1 MYFGGSKVDSLLEKH
16 ILIAGKKQLADL
28 VIKNAKIIN
37 VFTKEIMEADVAICD
52 GVIVG
57 VGDYEGKQIY
67 DAKNKYLVPGLIDG
81 HVHIESSLL
90 SPKEFAKIS
99 LIHGVT
105 SVVTDP
111 HEIGNV
117 AGSTGLDFM
126 IDDARSVPM
135 NIFVM
140 LPSCVPVTPFETNGA
155 TLDAASFIPFLERP
169 EVLGL
174 AEVMNYQAVATN
186 EATII
191 DKLRL
196 MKNKNKKIDGH
207 AAGIHGDDLNVYL
220 AAGIRTDHE
229 ATTAEEAKERLALGM
244 YLMIREGTVAKDLH
258 ALYPAIT
265 PENSRRCLFVTD
277 DKLIDDLVS
286 EGSIDHIIRQVVQLG
301 MDPLQAIQMATLNAA
316 ECFGLDHLGAI
327 APGYQAD
334 FFLTD
339 DLTTLPIVDVFTQ
352 GNLVVEQ
359 GEIIQDRF
367 PTQPNPFTDNLPAMN
382 VKPLSNTSF
391 ALPIHSEQAHVIE
404 IIPNSLLT
412 NDLIETVSV
421 KGGFFEPSIEN
432 DWLKIAVI
440 ERHHQTGNIGVG
452 IVKGFQLKDG
462 ALATTVAHDSHNIVV
477 VGTNDED
484 MLYAAN
490 QLIKKGGGM
499 IAVKADKELACLPL
513 PIGGL
518 MSQDPFL
525 EVNTQLVSLTKEAY
539 KLGASQAFD
548 PFLTLSFLTLS
559 VIPEL
564 KITDKGLFSFSKFNL
579 IEPSI
584 KKG

>member
-1 MYFGGSKVDSLLEKH
+1 MDSLLEKH

-37 VFTKEIMEADVAICD
+37 VFTKEVMEADVAICD

-67 DAKNKYLVPGLIDG
+67 DAKNRYLVPGLIDG

-229 ATTAEEAKERLALGM
+229 ATTAEEARERLALGM

-286 EGSIDHIIRQVVQLG
+286 EGSIDHIIRQVIQLG

-352 GNLVVEQ
+352 GNLVVKQ

-412 NDLIETVSV
+412 NDLIEMVSV
-421 KGGFFEPSIEN
+421 KDGFFEPSIEN

-452 IVKGFQLKDG
+452 IVKGFQLEDG

>member
-1 MYFGGSKVDSLLEKH
+1 MDSLLEKH

-37 VFTKEIMEADVAICD
+37 VFTKEVMEADVAICD

-90 SPKEFAKIS
+90 SPKEFAKVS

-105 SVVTDP
+105 SVITDP

-207 AAGIHGDDLNVYL
+207 AAGINRDDLNVYL

-229 ATTAEEAKERLALGM
+229 ATTAEEARERLALGM

-286 EGSIDHIIRQVVQLG
+286 EGSIDHIIRQAVQLG

-339 DLTTLPIVDVFTQ
+339 DLTTLPIVDVFIQ
-352 GNLVVEQ
+352 GNLVVKQ

-382 VKPLSNTSF
+382 VKPLSNTSI
-391 ALPIHSEQAHVIE
+391 ALPIYSEQAHVIE

-412 NDLIETVSV
+412 NDLIEKVSV
-421 KGGFFEPSIEN
+421 KDGFFEPSIEN

-499 IAVKADKELACLPL
+499 IAVKAEKELAFLPL

-518 MSQDPFL
+518 MSQAPFL

-584 KKG
+584 EKG

>member
-1 MYFGGSKVDSLLEKH
+1 MDSLLEKH

-37 VFTKEIMEADVAICD
+37 VFTKEVMEADVAICD
-52 GVIVG
+52 GMIVG

-90 SPKEFAKIS
+90 SPKEFAKVS

-155 TLDAASFIPFLERP
+155 TLDAASFIPFLERS

-191 DKLRL
+191 DKLGL

-229 ATTAEEAKERLALGM
+229 ATTAEEARERLALGM

-391 ALPIHSEQAHVIE
+391 ALPIHSEQAHVVE

-412 NDLIETVSV
+412 NDLIEMVSV
-421 KGGFFEPSIEN
+421 KDGFFEPSIEN

>member
-1 MYFGGSKVDSLLEKH
+1 MDSLLEKH

-37 VFTKEIMEADVAICD
+37 VFTKEVMEADVAICD
-52 GVIVG
+52 GMIVG

-90 SPKEFAKIS
+90 SPKEFAKVS

-229 ATTAEEAKERLALGM
+229 ATTAEEARERLALGM

-286 EGSIDHIIRQVVQLG
+286 EGSIDHIIRQVIQLG

-391 ALPIHSEQAHVIE
+391 ALPIHSEQAHMIE
-404 IIPNSLLT
+404 IISNSLLT

-421 KGGFFEPSIEN
+421 KDGFFEPSIEN

-499 IAVKADKELACLPL
+499 IAVKAEKELACLPL

>member
-1 MYFGGSKVDSLLEKH
+1 MDSLLEKH

-37 VFTKEIMEADVAICD
+37 VFTKEVMEADVAICD
-52 GVIVG
+52 GMIVG

-90 SPKEFAKIS
+90 SPKEFVKVS

-191 DKLRL
+191 DKLGL

-229 ATTAEEAKERLALGM
+229 ATTAEEARERLALGM

-391 ALPIHSEQAHVIE
+391 ALPIHSEQAHVVE

-412 NDLIETVSV
+412 NDLIEMVSV
-421 KGGFFEPSIEN
+421 KDGFFEPSIEN